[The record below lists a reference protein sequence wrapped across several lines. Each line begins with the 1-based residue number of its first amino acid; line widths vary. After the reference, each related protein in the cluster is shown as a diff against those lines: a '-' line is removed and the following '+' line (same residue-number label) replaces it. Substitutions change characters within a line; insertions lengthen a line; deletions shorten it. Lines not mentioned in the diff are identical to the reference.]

1 MRIYDFDNDRT
12 IDNVVLYLTPAEA
25 RELYNGLARVI
36 ETPRRVHVHISSN
49 DYQRELT
56 LCVYRKEDIETF
68 DEKSRQILEEV

>member
-12 IDNVVLYLTPAEA
+12 IDNVVLYLTPAET